1 MQEQFRRKILEAK
14 EMHTSLEWLK
24 FLNARM
30 IETLAATD
38 FRLTFRTM
46 QRLSKQAESFSQLDA
61 DDLDESEDTSLPK
74 VYIEFTALDEH
85 GVFLQYRF
93 TSGRGF
99 QGVYRRH
106 ISDLTQPLTE
116 KMTRTFTEGYRFF
129 LYSISINFVSSEVYA
144 SLLKH
149 LMAAI
154 PAEKFLFVYCFKD
167 NSESPLEALIR
178 HCRHYQ
184 LQITAAAGQMYPNLE
199 IHVYRIN

>member
-1 MQEQFRRKILEAK
+1 
-14 EMHTSLEWLK
+14 
-24 FLNARM
+24 M

-46 QRLSKQAESFSQLDA
+46 HRLSKQAESCSKLDA
-61 DDLDESEDTSLPK
+61 DNLLKSEDTSLPK

-85 GVFLQYRF
+85 GVFLEYRF
-93 TSGRGF
+93 ASGRGF

-116 KMTRTFTEGYRFF
+116 EMARTFAEGDRFL
-129 LYSISINFVSSEVYA
+129 LYSITIDIVSSEVYA

-154 PAEKFLFVYCFKD
+154 PAEKFLFVYCSMD
-167 NSESPLEALIR
+167 NSESPLETLIR

-184 LQITAAAGQMYPNLE
+184 LQVTAATGQMCPNLE
-199 IHVYRIN
+199 IHV